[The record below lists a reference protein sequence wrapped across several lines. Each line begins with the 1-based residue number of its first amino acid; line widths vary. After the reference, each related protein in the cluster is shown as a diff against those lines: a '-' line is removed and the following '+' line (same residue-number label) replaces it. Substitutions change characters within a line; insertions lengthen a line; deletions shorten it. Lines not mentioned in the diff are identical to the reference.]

1 MKKLCS
7 QGITEECAFLQ
18 TCNRVEIYGVS
29 TKERG
34 EDSVED
40 ILKFWSA
47 NTGISLDILTR
58 NVEVLKGEEAVVNLF
73 NVASGIDSMAIGEDQ
88 ILGQVK
94 TSYAKA
100 KELGTVHNVLDNVF
114 SRAINVGKK
123 VRNKTRVNQ
132 GSTSISSAAVD
143 LAAKQLGGLTDKTAL
158 VVGAGEAGSVA
169 AETLRRRNINSI
181 IIANRTLSTGL
192 QLAKKVSGQVVTLE
206 DIYDVFPKVDL
217 AIIALSVDRPEV
229 NTERLR
235 NAYHEQGKI
244 RDLLIIDISQPRAV
258 HSSVETI
265 NGVTLKN
272 IDDLEQVLKQNKK
285 TRQIEASKAKNIILE
300 ELDRFRKQQSE
311 SLVEPLISQIFKRAE
326 EIRQKE
332 LKRALNKMTLQEQKE
347 MAVIDRFSKELVE
360 RILQTPI
367 DQLRQSALKNEG
379 TLLLAFEKLFNIRR

>member
-1 MKKLCS
+1 
-7 QGITEECAFLQ
+7 
-18 TCNRVEIYGVS
+18 
-29 TKERG
+29 
-34 EDSVED
+34 
-40 ILKFWSA
+40 
-47 NTGISLDILTR
+47 
-58 NVEVLKGEEAVVNLF
+58 
-73 NVASGIDSMAIGEDQ
+73 
-88 ILGQVK
+88 
-94 TSYAKA
+94 
-100 KELGTVHNVLDNVF
+100 
-114 SRAINVGKK
+114 
-123 VRNKTRVNQ
+123 
-132 GSTSISSAAVD
+132 
-143 LAAKQLGGLTDKTAL
+143 
-158 VVGAGEAGSVA
+158 
-169 AETLRRRNINSI
+169 
-181 IIANRTLSTGL
+181 
-192 QLAKKVSGQVVTLE
+192 
-206 DIYDVFPKVDL
+206 VFPKVDL

-367 DQLRQSALKNEG
+367 DQLRQSALKNDG